1 MTPVAS
7 AIRRRAVALC
17 ALGVLAVASA
27 GCGGA
32 EAGGARGAQ
41 AAYDAKLH
49 RELPAAVRASGVLRV
64 ETDASYAPA
73 ESFAPD
79 GHTIVG
85 FDPDLADALGHVLGV
100 RVRLVN
106 ADFSKLLER
115 LAAGRSDAV
124 MSALTDTPE
133 RERDADF
140 INYFAAGTS
149 IVVKRG
155 NAEGITELSG
165 LCGRTVAVEQDTI
178 QVNLLGRSQKQC
190 PRGRPMK
197 VKSFDTNADA
207 LLQLRTGQAQAVL
220 ADYPPAVALTTD
232 PTTRAEYQ
240 LASTTQYEPGLYG
253 IAVAKGDPALR
264 DAIEA
269 ALNKLIRSGEYAEI
283 LRRWEVRE
291 GAVSTASV
299 NAARVAPAT

>member
-1 MTPVAS
+1 LNAVPGTV
-7 AIRRRAVALC
+7 RRAAALC
-17 ALGVLAVASA
+17 TLGFLAVTSG
-27 GCGGA
+27 GCGDSN
-32 EAGGARGAQ
+32 AGGGGPQ
-41 AAYDAKLH
+41 AGYDAALH
-49 RELPAAVRASGVLRV
+49 RTLPASVRARGVLRV

-79 GHTIVG
+79 GHTIIG

-100 RVRLVN
+100 KVTFVN

-115 LAAGRSDAV
+115 LGAGRSDAV
-124 MSALTDTPE
+124 ISALTDTAE

-140 INYFAAGTS
+140 INYFSAGTS

-155 NAEGITELSG
+155 NAEGITDLVG
-165 LCGRTVAVEQDTI
+165 LCGRTVAVEQDTT
-178 QVNLLGRSQKQC
+178 QVDLLARSQKQC
-190 PRGRPMK
+190 PAGRPMN

-207 LLQLRTGQAQAVL
+207 LLQLRTGRAQAVL
-220 ADYPPAVALTTD
+220 NDYPPAVALTTD
-232 PTTRAEYQ
+232 ATTRAEYQ

-253 IAVAKGDPALR
+253 IAVAKGNTALR
-264 DAIEA
+264 DALA
-269 ALNKLIRSGEYAEI
+269 SALDTLIRSGEYAEI
-283 LRRWEVRE
+283 LRRWEVRD

>member
-1 MTPVAS
+1 MNAVPS
-7 AIRRRAVALC
+7 AVRRAL
-17 ALGVLAVASA
+17 ALGALGLLVLASP
-27 GCGGA
+27 GCGETDADATG
-32 EAGGARGAQ
+32 GAQ
-41 AAYDAKLH
+41 AAYDAALH
-49 RELPAAVRASGVLRV
+49 RQLPAAIRAAGVLRV

-85 FDPDLADALGHVLGV
+85 FEPDLADALGHVLGV
-100 RVRLVN
+100 KVRLVN

-115 LAAGRSDAV
+115 LATGRSDAV

-140 INYFAAGTS
+140 VNYFAAGTS

-155 NAEGITELSG
+155 NQEGITDLMG
-165 LCGRTVAVEQDTI
+165 LCGRTVAVEKDTT
-178 QVNLLGRSQKQC
+178 QVDLLARSQKQC
-190 PRGRPMK
+190 PPGRRMT
-197 VKSFDTNADA
+197 VTTSDTNADA

-232 PTTRAEYQ
+232 PKTRGEYQ

-253 IAVAKGDPALR
+253 IAVAKDDIALR
-264 DAIEA
+264 DALEA
-269 ALNKLIRSGEYAEI
+269 ALNRVIRSGEYAEI
-283 LRRWEVRE
+283 LRRWEVHE
-291 GAVSTASV
+291 GAVGTASV

>member
-1 MTPVAS
+1 MISV
-7 AIRRRAVALC
+7 RRAA
-17 ALGVLAVASA
+17 ALGTLLLATTIAT
-27 GCGGA
+27 GCGG
-32 EAGGARGAQ
+32 EKDAGGDDGAQ

-49 RELPAAVRASGVLRV
+49 RALPAAIRASGVLRV

-73 ESFAPD
+73 ESFGPD

-85 FDPDLADALGHVLGV
+85 FDADLADALGRVLGV
-100 RVRLVN
+100 RVKLVN
-106 ADFSKLLER
+106 ADFSTLLER

-140 INYFAAGTS
+140 VNYFTAGTS

-155 NAEGITELSG
+155 NAEGISDLVG
-165 LCGRTVAVEQDTI
+165 LCGHTVAVEKDTT
-178 QVNLLGRSQKQC
+178 QVDLLARSQKQC
-190 PRGRPMK
+190 PASRPMT
-197 VKSFDTNADA
+197 VKRFDTNADA

-220 ADYPPAVALTTD
+220 NDYPPAVALTTEA
-232 PTTRAEYQ
+232 TTRAEYQ

-253 IAVAKGDPALR
+253 IAIRKQNVALR
-264 DAIEA
+264 EA
-269 ALNKLIRSGEYAEI
+269 VAGALDQLIRSGEYAEV
-283 LRRWEVRE
+283 LRRWEVRG
-291 GAVSTASV
+291 GAVSTASI

>member
-1 MTPVAS
+1 MNAVPS
-7 AIRRRAVALC
+7 AVRRALALA
-17 ALGVLAVASA
+17 ALGLLAVVSP
-27 GCGGA
+27 GCGET
-32 EAGGARGAQ
+32 EADATGGAQ
-41 AAYDAKLH
+41 AAYDAALH
-49 RELPAAVRASGVLRV
+49 RQLPAAVRAAGVLRV

-85 FDPDLADALGHVLGV
+85 FEPDLADALGHVLGV
-100 RVRLVN
+100 RIRLVN

-155 NAEGITELSG
+155 NREGITDLMG
-165 LCGRTVAVEQDTI
+165 LCGRTVAVEKDTT
-178 QVNLLGRSQKQC
+178 QVDLLARSQKQC
-190 PRGRPMK
+190 PPGRSMK
-197 VKSFDTNADA
+197 VTTSDTNADA

-232 PTTRAEYQ
+232 PKTRAEYQ

-253 IAVAKGDPALR
+253 IAVAKGNIALR
-264 DAIEA
+264 DAIEG
-269 ALNKLIRSGEYAEI
+269 ALNRVIRSGEYAEI
-283 LRRWEVRE
+283 LRRWEVHE

-299 NAARVAPAT
+299 DAARLAPAT

>member
-1 MTPVAS
+1 MITVPPA
-7 AIRRRAVALC
+7 ARRVIALC
-17 ALGVLAVASA
+17 ALGLAAVASA
-27 GCGGA
+27 GCGGSDA
-32 EAGGARGAQ
+32 DASAGTQ
-41 AAYDAKLH
+41 AAYDAALH
-49 RELPAAVRASGVLRV
+49 RALPASVRAGGVLRV

-73 ESFAPD
+73 EFFAPD
-79 GHTIVG
+79 GHTILG

-100 RVRLVN
+100 KVRFAN
-106 ADFSKLLER
+106 TDFSQLLPR

-140 INYFAAGTS
+140 VNYFSAGTS

-155 NAEGITELSG
+155 NSQGISDLVG
-165 LCGRTVAVEQDTI
+165 LCGRTVAVEKDTV
-178 QVNLLGRSQKQC
+178 QVDLLARSQPHC
-190 PRGRPMK
+190 PRGRPMR
-197 VKSFDTNADA
+197 VKTFDTNADA

-220 ADYPPAVALTTD
+220 NDYPPAVALTTSAK
-232 PTTRAEYQ
+232 THGEYQ

-253 IAVAKGDPALR
+253 IAVAKNDGALR
-264 DAIEA
+264 DALAA
-269 ALNKLIRSGEYAEI
+269 ALDTLIRSGVYGDI

-291 GAVSTASV
+291 GAVTTASV